1 MKPTLYDIQ
10 HDPILSNV
18 SIAYKNLDY
27 VAEQILPLVPSKKK
41 TGIYYVYDKS
51 KFRKVPTLR
60 GVGSASRE
68 VGYGLSKST
77 AYVCKDHA
85 LKQLV
90 PDELKD
96 QALQPL
102 TPEIDAVENITERI
116 MVEKEYDLATYMR
129 NHANL
134 TNYTTLASTTQWSD
148 YANSDPISNVA
159 AGIESIRSK
168 IMKPGNVLLL
178 GQEVYNK
185 LIDHP
190 DIIDRIKYSQ
200 IGIANEALLARVF
213 NVQKVIIAGA
223 IRESAVEGQSSS
235 LAYIWGKYA
244 WLLYVTP
251 RPGVKQ
257 VSFGYHFQYKNRRVD
272 KWYDKERE
280 GTFARIHDHYTREI
294 ITVDAAYLIKD
305 AVA

>member
-1 MKPTLYDIQ
+1 
-10 HDPILSNV
+10 
-18 SIAYKNLDY
+18 
-27 VAEQILPLVPSKKK
+27 
-41 TGIYYVYDKS
+41 
-51 KFRKVPTLR
+51 
-60 GVGSASRE
+60 
-68 VGYGLSKST
+68 
-77 AYVCKDHA
+77 
-85 LKQLV
+85 
-90 PDELKD
+90 
-96 QALQPL
+96 
-102 TPEIDAVENITERI
+102 
-116 MVEKEYDLATYMR
+116 MR
-129 NHANL
+129 NSSNL
-134 TNYTTLASTTQWSD
+134 TNYTTLADTTQWSD
-148 YANSDPISNVA
+148 YNNSDPISDIA
-159 AGIESIRSK
+159 TGIESIRSK

-178 GQEVYNK
+178 GQQVYNA

-213 NVQKVIIAGA
+213 GVDKVIIAGA
-223 IRESAVEGQSSS
+223 LRESAVEGQPSS

-257 VSFGYHFQYKNRRVD
+257 VSFGYHFQFKNRSVD

-280 GTFARIHDHYTREI
+280 GTFVRVHDFYTREI